1 MFSCTLFQCP
11 FDLATK
17 FSWGSK
23 QEPRELRPDTGNGR
37 MLEKQL
43 WRGDTKRGLRAE
55 AMYEHRQ

>member
-1 MFSCTLFQCP
+1 M
-11 FDLATK
+11 ATK
-17 FSWGSK
+17 FSRGSK

-55 AMYEHRQ
+55 AMCEHRQ